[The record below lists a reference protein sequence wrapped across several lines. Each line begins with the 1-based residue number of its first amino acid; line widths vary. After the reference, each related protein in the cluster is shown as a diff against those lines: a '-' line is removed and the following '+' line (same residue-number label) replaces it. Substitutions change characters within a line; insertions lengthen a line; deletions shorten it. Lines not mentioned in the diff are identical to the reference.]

1 MNSVFYKITSPTER
15 DTIDTICDLLSQRK
29 FTEAE
34 HTLLNHLEQMMSREY
49 NTEDDVTNA
58 LSNIQTY
65 YIRFNEYYLNWT
77 KENGKDKSTEETELK
92 NTLHD
97 NLLFAHM
104 SDPESMDD
112 LVYAVASYI
121 SHTEDEEEMSEAFDQ
136 LRLYKSA

>member
-15 DTIDTICDLLSQRK
+15 DTIDTICGLLSQRK

-65 YIRFNEYYLNWT
+65 YIRFNEYYMNWA
-77 KENGKDKSTEETELK
+77 KENGKDESSEENELK
-92 NTLHD
+92 NSLHD

-112 LVYAVASYI
+112 LVYAVASYV
-121 SHTEDEEEMSEAFDQ
+121 SQTEDDEEMTEAFDQ
-136 LRLYKSA
+136 LRLYKSS